1 DSLQRKVD
9 AERARLYDGSVA
21 NPKELQSIEHEVQ
34 GILSRKSRIEDQ
46 LLERME
52 EREELEGRVPGA
64 EAEAT
69 AARERI
75 ALLESTTARELV
87 HVSRQLE
94 DRVREREAAAAEID
108 PELLVLYGDLRRQKQ
123 GGGAAALGG
132 RRRAGALG
140 ATAVLLRS
148 DSKLLIEQLAG
159 RFKVRN
165 ARLIE
170 LHAEVRDLTS
180 GFRSIRYEHVP
191 RERNR
196 EADRL
201 ANQGVD
207 EWLRSGAQTPSG
219 SRP

>member
-1 DSLQRKVD
+1 VIVSSDGAARGNPGPAGIGFVVQD
-9 AERARLYDGSVA
+9 ARGRRLAEVGEGIGIATNNVAEYRAAIEGLRRAR
-21 NPKELQSIEHEVQ
+21 
-34 GILSRKSRIEDQ
+34 
-46 LLERME
+46 
-52 EREELEGRVPGA
+52 
-64 EAEAT
+64 T
-69 AARERI
+69 
-75 ALLESTTARELV
+75 
-87 HVSRQLE
+87 
-94 DRVREREAAAAEID
+94 
-108 PELLVLYGDLRRQKQ
+108 
-123 GGGAAALGG
+123 
-132 RRRAGALG
+132 LG

-159 RFKVRN
+159 HFKVRN

-170 LHAEVRDLTS
+170 LHAEVRELTS

-207 EWLRSGAQTPSG
+207 EWLRSGAQTPSA